1 MKMFLIIVATIL
13 SVIIGLALVCVGS
26 LFSEKIRRKVR
37 IVIFSVDVVLILI
50 CVIGMT
56 LNAKLH
62 FPSAAVEI
70 FGSVMVVI
78 FTSQLICILTVI
90 VALIIRKIYRM
101 LNKPVPFNRERRS
114 MLAYSLFYPI
124 YSFVTAI
131 YANQIERNDTI
142 DNFYDIPI
150 KNLPDELNNFR
161 IAQISDIHLGA
172 FFSLEKL
179 ESTLNRISEAKSDL
193 LVITGDIFDSI
204 EINDEAIKLVDSF
217 CDKFKYG
224 IFYCHGNHEHHRGI
238 KPIEAGLK
246 QTQIHWLVNDS
257 AQVSDSS
264 LYILGV
270 DYPMNSPVMHSK
282 DEREQN
288 IFNQRKHD
296 YLLQAIKNVPEDAI
310 CILLAHHPEFIDDAA
325 EFNIP
330 LTLTGHTHGSQIG
343 FFGVPL
349 LPFFKYT
356 RGMFEHLGS
365 DGKTKCYG
373 YVHVGNGSWFPFRL
387 GCPPEI
393 AYFILKSDSSQG

>member
-1 MKMFLIIVATIL
+1 MKIFLIIVATIL
-13 SVIIGLALVCVGS
+13 SVIIGLALACVGS
-26 LFSEKIRRKVR
+26 LFSEKIRRKIR
-37 IVIFSVDVVLILI
+37 IAIFSVDVALILI
-50 CVIGMT
+50 CIIGMM

-62 FPSAAVEI
+62 LPSVAVEI

-78 FTSQLICILTVI
+78 FMSQLICILTVI
-90 VALIIRKIYRM
+90 VALMIRKIYRI
-101 LNKPVPFNRERRS
+101 LNKPVPFSRERRS

-124 YSFVTAI
+124 YSFITAV
-131 YANQIERNDTI
+131 YANQVERNDTV

-150 KNLPDELNNFR
+150 NNLPADLNGFR

-172 FFSLEKL
+172 FYSLEKL
-179 ESTLNRISEAKSDL
+179 ESILNRIAKAEPDL
-193 LVITGDIFDSI
+193 LTITGDIFDSV
-204 EINDEAIKLVDSF
+204 EINDEAIRLVDSF

-257 AQVSDSS
+257 AQVADTSI
-264 LYILGV
+264 YILGV
-270 DYPMNSPVMHSK
+270 DYPMSSPVMHSK
-282 DEREQN
+282 DEQEQKV
-288 IFNQRKHD
+288 FNQRKHD
-296 YLLQAIKNVPEDAI
+296 YLSQAIKNVPENAV

-349 LPFFKYT
+349 LPVFKYT

-365 DGKTKCYG
+365 DGETKCYG

-393 AYFILKSDSSQG
+393 AYFTLTSI